1 MYRLLRRQTG
11 EEMIAGTEP
20 VVPQVSES
28 RSLLAFYAERIAKA
42 LGSVAEALPR
52 DAFMHDENAIC
63 TPRYEKGRRHHRHEC
78 KQ

>member
-1 MYRLLRRQTG
+1 MYRLLRRQIWD
-11 EEMIAGTEP
+11 EMIAGT
-20 VVPQVSES
+20 PQVSES
-28 RSLLAFYAERIAKA
+28 GSLLAFYAERIAKA

-63 TPRYEKGRRHHRHEC
+63 TPRYEKGRRHHRHKC